1 MPDLANVHLLRSM
14 WLWAMVPALALWILM
29 VVEQRR
35 TLQWRKA
42 IAPHLLKHLVRH
54 PKRRPWLRPTVV
66 VLPSLMIVTVGLA
79 GPTWTRQKTPFV
91 QDQATLMVALDLSES
106 MNAVDVQPTRAE
118 RAQQKIR
125 DLLALRA
132 GARTGL
138 LVYAGTAHV
147 VLPPTDDRGVLEA
160 YLVSL
165 DPGVMP
171 VPGKEPVTAL
181 KTAEE
186 ALSAE
191 SAPATILFV
200 TDGIGERHA
209 PAFADHR
216 KASRHQVLVLAV
228 GTSKGGPVRSGRT
241 GYVQDERGG
250 RVIATLDRK
259 GLEALERQAGAF
271 VVGLTSDGRDVQ
283 QINRRVDTSLK
294 AVQAV
299 DDRIPWD
306 DAGYYACFLALP
318 LSLVWFRKG
327 WTVRWQ

>member
-1 MPDLANVHLLRSM
+1 MPDLSNFHLLRPM
-14 WLWAMVPALALWILM
+14 WLWAVVPALALWVLM
-29 VVEQRR
+29 VIEQRR
-35 TLQWRKA
+35 TLRWRQA

-66 VLPSLMIVTVGLA
+66 VLPSLLAVTLGLA
-79 GPTWTRQKTPFV
+79 GPTWTRQPTPFV
-91 QDQATLMVALDLSES
+91 QDRATLMVALDLSES
-106 MNAVDVQPTRAE
+106 MNAVDVEPTRAE
-118 RAQQKIR
+118 RAEQKIR
-125 DLLALRA
+125 DLLVLRP
-132 GARTGL
+132 GARTGF

-165 DPGVMP
+165 GPGVMP
-171 VPGKEPVTAL
+171 VAGKEPVKAL
-181 KTAEE
+181 RAAEE
-186 ALSAE
+186 ALAAE

-200 TDGIGERHA
+200 TDGIAERDA
-209 PAFADHR
+209 PAFAEHR
-216 KASRHQVLVLAV
+216 NTSRHQVLVLAV
-228 GTSKGGPVRSGRT
+228 GTTAGGPVRAGRT
-241 GYVQDERGG
+241 GYLQDRRGG

-271 VVGLTSDGRDVQ
+271 VVGVTTDNRDVQ
-283 QINRRVDTSLK
+283 QISRRVDTSLE

-299 DDRIPWD
+299 DDRIPWE

>member
-1 MPDLANVHLLRSM
+1 MPDLANVHLLRPM

-29 VVEQRR
+29 VVERRR
-35 TLQWRKA
+35 TLRWRKA

-54 PKRRPWLRPTVV
+54 PKRRPWLGPTVV

-138 LVYAGTAHV
+138 LVYAGTSHV

-171 VPGKEPVTAL
+171 VPGKEPVKAL
-181 KTAEE
+181 KAAEE
-186 ALSAE
+186 ALAE
-191 SAPATILFV
+191 ETAPATILFL
-200 TDGIGERHA
+200 TDGISERDA
-209 PAFADHR
+209 PAFAEHR

-228 GTSKGGPVRSGRT
+228 GTSQGGPVRAGKT
-241 GYVQDERGG
+241 GYVTDARGG
-250 RVIATLDRK
+250 RVVATLDRK

-271 VVGLTSDGRDVQ
+271 VVGVTADDRDVQ
-283 QINRRVDTSLK
+283 QINRRVDTSMK

-299 DDRIPWD
+299 DDRIPWE
-306 DAGYYACFLALP
+306 DAGYYVCFLALP